1 MTLSIRIIAGLTV
14 LLSLALMAVSAYAAK
29 NGVEL
34 SYPGV
39 RDAPER
45 QSVVAGAS
53 IDGPSEEPP
62 EQAAP
67 EQPTPT
73 LAATVGLSP
82 TATVVAR
89 SVGGPRSTVVPR
101 YAAPL
106 GAGQAVRL
114 GGGSRGDLSAGPRV
128 WRVPSIRPRVAPI
141 LELPSGGLGI
151 PPEQLAVMQQVGV
164 STGLPWQILAAI
176 ARVESSFGSNME
188 TSSAGAIGYGQ
199 FLPEMWDVYGNGGD
213 PYDFHDALPA
223 MGRYLLGAGALD
235 DLEGAIFS
243 YNHSVEYVAGVL
255 SIAAAYG
262 YQSPQTGVPLTPGGG
277 LIWPVIGPISSY
289 FTPDH
294 QAIDVGQAAVPGAP
308 VRAAHSGVVLF
319 AGGDPCCSYGFYVMV
334 VGPSSITT
342 LYAHLD
348 MLAVTPGQTVL
359 QGQSL
364 GAVGCTGNCTGP
376 HLHFEILEGGVRRNP
391 LDYLP

>member
-1 MTLSIRIIAGLTV
+1 
-14 LLSLALMAVSAYAAK
+14 
-29 NGVEL
+29 
-34 SYPGV
+34 
-39 RDAPER
+39 
-45 QSVVAGAS
+45 
-53 IDGPSEEPP
+53 
-62 EQAAP
+62 
-67 EQPTPT
+67 
-73 LAATVGLSP
+73 
-82 TATVVAR
+82 
-89 SVGGPRSTVVPR
+89 
-101 YAAPL
+101 
-106 GAGQAVRL
+106 
-114 GGGSRGDLSAGPRV
+114 
-128 WRVPSIRPRVAPI
+128 
-141 LELPSGGLGI
+141 
-151 PPEQLAVMQQVGV
+151 MQQVGE
-164 STGLPWQILAAI
+164 STGIPWQILAAI

-223 MGRYLLGAGALD
+223 MGRYLLGAGAPD
-235 DLEGAIFS
+235 DMEGAIFS

-262 YQSPQTGVPLTPGGG
+262 YQGSETGVPLISSDG
-277 LIWPVIGPISSY
+277 LIWPVIGLISSY

-294 QAIDVGQAAVPGAP
+294 QAIDIDQTDVPGAP

-319 AGGDPCCSYGFYVMV
+319 AGGDPCCSYGLYVLV

-342 LYAHLD
+342 LYAHMD